1 MGDVAIRAESLSK
14 HYKIMVG
21 DSTIGAKLPGQNLTL
36 SHNLVQGFKNLW
48 RFNSRLRVSDLRVE
62 TIWPL
67 KDVSFEIKQGEV
79 VGIIGSNGAGKSTLL
94 KVLTRVTEPTSGR
107 ALVNGRV
114 GSLLEVGT
122 GFHPDLTGRENIYLS
137 GTILGM
143 KKTEIDQRFDEM
155 VAFADIEKFIDTPV
169 KRYSS
174 GMYVRLAFS
183 VGAHLQPEIL
193 IVDEVLAVGDT
204 NFQKKCLDKMQDA
217 GKHGRTVLFVS
228 HHMQSIARL
237 CDRAILLHEGSVL
250 RDGSASEV
258 ISDYMNSGLGISL
271 GVRRWDDLRKA
282 PGTEVIRLRAVRI
295 KKDDGMIAE
304 VVDIRESVQIEMEYD
319 VLKAGLALI
328 PHFSVHNEEGI
339 QLFSAVDNDP
349 AWRGRPRPIG
359 RYISTSF
366 IPGNFFA
373 EGMIVVGAAINTL
386 RPNILQFHARDAVS
400 LKVIDHLGGDSARG
414 DFSGK
419 LNGVVM
425 PLLKWNTN
433 YSAAHLDAPLGKNA
447 C

>member
-14 HYKIMVG
+14 QYKIMVG
-21 DSTIGAKLPGQNLTL
+21 KSTINNRLPDHDRTL
-36 SHNLVQGFKNLW
+36 SHQLVQGFKKLW
-48 RFNSRLRVSDLRVE
+48 NFNSRLRASDLRTE

-67 KDVSFEIKQGEV
+67 KDVSFEVKPGEV

-107 ALVNGRV
+107 ALINGRV

-143 KKTEIDQRFDEM
+143 KKAEIDQRFDEI

-193 IVDEVLAVGDT
+193 IVDEVLAVGDA

-237 CDRAILLHEGSVL
+237 CDRAILLNEGSVL
-250 RDGSASEV
+250 RDGPASEV
-258 ISDYMNSGLGISL
+258 ISEYMNSGLGISL
-271 GVRRWDDLRKA
+271 GVRQWDDLIKA

-295 KKDDGMIAE
+295 RKEDGMIAE

-319 VLKAGLALI
+319 VLKDGFTLI

-339 QLFSAVDNDP
+339 QLFSAIDNDP
-349 AWRGRPRPIG
+349 TWRGRPRPIG
-359 RYISTSF
+359 RYISTSL
-366 IPGNFFA
+366 IPGNFFT
-373 EGMIVVGAAINTL
+373 EGMITVGAATNTL
-386 RPNILQFHARDAVS
+386 RPNFLQFHASDAVAF
-400 LKVIDHLGGDSARG
+400 KVIDHLGGDSARCDYPG
-414 DFSGK
+414 R

-425 PLLKWNTN
+425 PLLKWNTQ
-433 YSAAHLDAPLGKNA
+433 YSPAYLGASLGKRS

>member
-1 MGDVAIRAESLSK
+1 MGDVAIRAENLSK
-14 HYKIMVG
+14 QYKILVG
-21 DSTIGAKLPGQNLTL
+21 DSSVNGKLSAQDRTL
-36 SHNLVQGFKNLW
+36 SHQFTQGFKNLW
-48 RFNSRLRVSDLRVE
+48 RFNSRLRASNLRKE

-67 KDVSFEIKQGEV
+67 KNVSFEIKQGEV
-79 VGIIGSNGAGKSTLL
+79 VGLIGSNGAGKSTLL

-122 GFHPDLTGRENIYLS
+122 GFHPELTGRENIYLS

-155 VAFADIEKFIDTPV
+155 VAFADIDKFIDTPV

-193 IVDEVLAVGDT
+193 IVDEVLAVGDA

-217 GKHGRTVLFVS
+217 GEHGRTVLFVS

-237 CDRAILLHEGSVL
+237 CDRAILLNEGTVL
-250 RDGSASEV
+250 RDGPASEV
-258 ISDYMNSGLGISL
+258 ISDYMNSGVGISI
-271 GVRRWDDLRKA
+271 GARQWDDLRKA
-282 PGTEVIRLRAVRI
+282 PGTDAIRLRAVRV
-295 KKDDGMIAE
+295 KKDNDIIAD

-319 VLKAGLALI
+319 VLKAGLTLI

-359 RYISTSF
+359 RYVSASC
-366 IPGNFFA
+366 IPGNFFS
-373 EGMIVVGAAINTL
+373 EGVIIVGAAIDTF
-386 RPNILQFHARDAVS
+386 RPSIMHFYARDAVS
-400 LKVIDHLGGDSARG
+400 FKVIDHLGGDSARG
-414 DFSGK
+414 DFPGK
-419 LNGVVM
+419 LNGVIM
-425 PLLKWNTN
+425 PLLKWNTD
-433 YSAAHLDAPLGKNA
+433 YSPAHLDMPLGKRS